1 MEKHFKMVFENP
13 YSNKVLSNIEM
24 LTPKPS

>member
-1 MEKHFKMVFENP
+1 MEKHFKMVYENP
-13 YSNKVLSNIEM
+13 YSNIVLSNVEM